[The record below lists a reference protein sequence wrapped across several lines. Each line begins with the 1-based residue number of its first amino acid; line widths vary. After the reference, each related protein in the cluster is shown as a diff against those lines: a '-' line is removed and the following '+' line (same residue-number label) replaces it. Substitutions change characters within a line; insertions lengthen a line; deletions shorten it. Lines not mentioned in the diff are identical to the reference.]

1 MGCVLSSD
9 VDAPANNAT
18 RRGGLA
24 VCSSVNSLDKG
35 DIVLI
40 VRSAR
45 VLDKSDGAT
54 GSNSVYVQFS
64 GKDGVSFEWVQASE
78 VCAVLQGSGNG
89 AADLE

>member
-1 MGCVLSSD
+1 M
-9 VDAPANNAT
+9 
-18 RRGGLA
+18 
-24 VCSSVNSLDKG
+24 CSSVNSLDKG

-40 VRSAR
+40 VRSAC

-78 VCAVLQGSGNG
+78 VCAVLQGGG
-89 AADLE
+89 KGVADLD

>member
-1 MGCVLSSD
+1 MGCALSSD
-9 VDAPANNAT
+9 VDSLASNAT

-45 VLDKSDGAT
+45 VLDKGDNVT

-78 VCAVLQGSGNG
+78 VCAVLQGGGSG
-89 AADLE
+89 AADSG

>member
-9 VDAPANNAT
+9 VDGPASNAT

-40 VRSAR
+40 VRSAC

-78 VCAVLQGSGNG
+78 VCAVLQGAGKG
-89 AADLE
+89 VADLD

>member
-1 MGCVLSSD
+1 M
-9 VDAPANNAT
+9 
-18 RRGGLA
+18 
-24 VCSSVNSLDKG
+24 CSSVNSLDKG

-45 VLDKSDGAT
+45 VLDKSDGET

-78 VCAVLQGSGNG
+78 VCAVLQGSGMG
-89 AADLE
+89 VADLD

>member
-1 MGCVLSSD
+1 M
-9 VDAPANNAT
+9 
-18 RRGGLA
+18 
-24 VCSSVNSLDKG
+24 CSSVNSLDKG

>member
-1 MGCVLSSD
+1 MGCALSSD
-9 VDAPANNAT
+9 VEGPVSTAN

-45 VLDKSDGAT
+45 VLDKNDGAA
-54 GSNSVYVQFS
+54 GGNSVYVQFS

-78 VCAVLQGSGNG
+78 VCAVLQGGG
-89 AADLE
+89 KGVADLD